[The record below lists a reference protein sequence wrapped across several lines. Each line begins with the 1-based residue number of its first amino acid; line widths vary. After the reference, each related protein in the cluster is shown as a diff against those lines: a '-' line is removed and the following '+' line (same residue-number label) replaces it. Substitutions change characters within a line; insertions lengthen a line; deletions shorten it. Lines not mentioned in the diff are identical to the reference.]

1 MTEFEYE
8 TNVTAPP
15 IVFPGQGP
23 ELAYRTA
30 HDFLARR
37 FPSEALDVLAPALAD
52 DPTSTGLR
60 QLQAWA
66 LMLRAQLGPAETVLR
81 GLVEESPD
89 DVWARHA
96 LGRVLERQSRPEEA
110 LGHLKLAAA
119 MSDDY
124 DHQAAVYRVT
134 RVLESEQQTD

>member
-1 MTEFEYE
+1 MTEFDFQ
-8 TNVTAPP
+8 APP

-23 ELAYRTA
+23 ERAYRTA
-30 HDFLARR
+30 HDFLSRR
-37 FPSEALDVLAPALAD
+37 FPNEALDILTPALEE
-52 DPTSTGLR
+52 DPTNSGLR

-81 GLVEESPD
+81 ALVEESPD
-89 DVWARHA
+89 DIWARHA
-96 LGRVLERQSRPEEA
+96 LGRVLERQSRLPEA

-124 DHQAAVYRVT
+124 DHTAAVYRVT
-134 RVLESEQQTD
+134 RVLERDGENR